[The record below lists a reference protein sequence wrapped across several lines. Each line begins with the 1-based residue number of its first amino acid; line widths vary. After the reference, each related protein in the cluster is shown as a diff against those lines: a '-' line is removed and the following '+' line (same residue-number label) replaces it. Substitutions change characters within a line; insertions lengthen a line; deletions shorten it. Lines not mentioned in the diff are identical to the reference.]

1 MPQRILQRPAASSAT
16 VPPPVFPPP
25 QNAVVAPLV
34 AQIHAHRQTV
44 EIGAKP
50 TSVWLFSCPRYYHL
64 RIQFFPQFP
73 HQLRQHFLHVLL
85 HWPPRLLVGS
95 LFFRELLCFFK

>member
-1 MPQRILQRPAASSAT
+1 QRILQRPAASSAT

-50 TSVWLFSCPRYYHL
+50 TSVCFSPVLATTTFGSSFSLSFPTNSASTFFMSCCTGPRDFA
-64 RIQFFPQFP
+64 RFD
-73 HQLRQHFLHVLL
+73 
-85 HWPPRLLVGS
+85 VGS
-95 LFFRELLCFFK
+95 LFFR